1 MATEI
6 NKLASS
12 NLVSTLR
19 LSQDSVPSKNLVN
32 QQTEQSVATPKTDNI
47 VPLAVS
53 ERQNVAASESPN
65 ANPTSSNQLAR
76 ASLENSQDALS
87 DISRAVQTIQRNLEF
102 KIDEASGRTVITVKD
117 SESNEVIRQIPS
129 DQLLELSARLQEIET
144 QKRSN
149 SDIDAQGVL
158 FTTKT

>member
-1 MATEI
+1 M
-6 NKLASS
+6 
-12 NLVSTLR
+12 
-19 LSQDSVPSKNLVN
+19 P
-32 QQTEQSVATPKTDNI
+32 
-47 VPLAVS
+47 
-53 ERQNVAASESPN
+53 
-65 ANPTSSNQLAR
+65 PTR
-76 ASLENSQDALS
+76 
-87 DISRAVQTIQRNLEF
+87 
-102 KIDEASGRTVITVKD
+102 KD